1 MNLQRRTARLQL
13 IAANLTHLEAE
24 LEAPGALAA
33 LLDAHVPASWPPGQY
48 DRDAMLFFRTQLIEG
63 GPAVV
68 GWYGWYAVRE
78 AIAGARELV
87 GNGGFFGP
95 PDAAGTAEVGYS
107 MAPEFTGEG
116 LATELVGG
124 LLKQAFADA
133 RVRRVRA
140 RTTEENVASVRV
152 LEKNGFVNAGVDPES
167 GQLLFVRARPDGA

>member
-33 LLDAHVPASWPPGQY
+33 LLDARVPASWPPGQY

-95 PDAAGTAEVGYS
+95 PDAAGRRRS
-107 MAPEFTGEG
+107 
-116 LATELVGG
+116 ATRWRPSSPV
-124 LLKQAFADA
+124 K
-133 RVRRVRA
+133 
-140 RTTEENVASVRV
+140 ASRPSWW
-152 LEKNGFVNAGVDPES
+152 AGC
-167 GQLLFVRARPDGA
+167 